1 MVMNIKN
8 FFWGLSLLALSIVSC
23 SDDDDINANEVP
35 QAVDA
40 TFNQTFPNAT
50 DIEWEAK
57 NNKYEVEFDI
67 ETIDHKALIASDGS
81 IEQYKYDIVA
91 TELPAEVTSKLS
103 TDYPNNRLDDS
114 EVLKIGTQ
122 TYYQVELENEPQDIY
137 LVFQEDGE
145 INSEVTYFQ

>member
-8 FFWGLSLLALSIVSC
+8 FFWGLSIMALSIVSC

-67 ETIDHKALIASDGS
+67 ETIDLRMKQKIILKYKES
-81 IEQYKYDIVA
+81 IESIK
-91 TELPAEVTSKLS
+91 
-103 TDYPNNRLDDS
+103 
-114 EVLKIGTQ
+114 
-122 TYYQVELENEPQDIY
+122 
-137 LVFQEDGE
+137 
-145 INSEVTYFQ
+145 